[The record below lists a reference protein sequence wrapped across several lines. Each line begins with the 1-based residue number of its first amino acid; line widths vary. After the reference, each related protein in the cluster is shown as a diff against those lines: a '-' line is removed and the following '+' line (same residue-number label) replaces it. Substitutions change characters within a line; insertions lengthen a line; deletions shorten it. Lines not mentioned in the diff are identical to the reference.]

1 MRQHA
6 GIAVLMFATLL
17 AGCLS
22 GTAPQD
28 EGTDLSDVGNNTVIY
43 NSSGFFPQT
52 LTVETG
58 ETVTWQSEG
67 PSMWVGSDQH
77 PTHTEYA
84 GTTTS
89 EHCSDPSSASSR
101 FDACEDMDEYT
112 FTFDRAGEWGYHNH
126 LRSSHTGT
134 IVVE

>member
-1 MRQHA
+1 MRNA
-6 GIAVLMFATLL
+6 TIIVLIITTIT

-22 GTAPQD
+22 GTAPD
-28 EGTDLSDVGNNTVIY
+28 SEGTDLSDVGNNTVIY

-58 ETVTWQSEG
+58 ETVTWQSDG
-67 PSMWVGSDQH
+67 PSMWVASDQH

-84 GTTTS
+84 GTTLS
-89 EHCSDPSSASSR
+89 EHCSAPSSATSR
-101 FDACEDMDEYT
+101 FDACEDTDEYT
-112 FTFDRAGEWGYHNH
+112 FTFGTAGEWGYHNH